1 MSVKSK
7 SSKGQRKFIIS
18 TTTRDV
24 VVQVMAAFAVWKILE
39 EIILE
44 FRRKRLTVPQKVM
57 DNFKAA
63 KSLIN
68 IEDVNSRNCAGMT
81 EKIGELL
88 CSVEAY
94 LISEAQEVFSAEIIE
109 KWLKQIEKASQ
120 IAEAEEKSQSRYI
133 IGLNK
138 KQKWIRI
145 EPLIDLDKSTLE
157 NIATELSLS
166 FRIENNGQF
175 LIYGDNELIKKFI
188 KNMIMMQKEKAK
200 RNSR

>member
-1 MSVKSK
+1 
-7 SSKGQRKFIIS
+7 
-18 TTTRDV
+18 
-24 VVQVMAAFAVWKILE
+24 MAAFAVWKILE